1 MEQYLLKFFENEQF
15 QNDFLNGKLYMNT
28 LKYFKENENL
38 DIARADKL
46 ETIKEHKKQ
55 TPDAIQIG
63 KLLLTKENEEITD
76 GKITTLSKKFDYC
89 NVLCLYSLWKNIE
102 NEQLVIDKRNKIFG
116 VYCTVITDIEEFL
129 NRVVKAVEKE
139 SYIYRIQNVNYI
151 NKNLEYKID
160 DQEIPFTKFDI
171 FSYQKEFRITIDTK
185 RNKNEPYKLEIGDL
199 RDIAIETTFD
209 KIVISPPI

>member
-1 MEQYLLKFFENEQF
+1 MGQYLLKFFENEKY

-28 LKYFKENENL
+28 LKFFKENENL

-55 TPDAIQIG
+55 IFDAIQIG
-63 KLLLTKENEEITD
+63 KLLLTEKNGEITD
-76 GKITTLSKKFDYC
+76 GRITKQSKKFDYC

-116 VYCTVITDIEEFL
+116 KYCTVITDIEEFL

-139 SYIYRIQNVNYI
+139 NYVYRIQNVNYI
-151 NKNLEYKID
+151 NKNFEYKID
-160 DQEIPFTKFDI
+160 NQEIPFTKFDN
-171 FSYQKEFRITIDTK
+171 FSYQKEFRIAIDTK
-185 RNKNEPYKLEIGDL
+185 RNINEPYILDIGNL
-199 RDIAIETTFD
+199 KDIAFATTID
-209 KIVISPPI
+209 KINEDIF